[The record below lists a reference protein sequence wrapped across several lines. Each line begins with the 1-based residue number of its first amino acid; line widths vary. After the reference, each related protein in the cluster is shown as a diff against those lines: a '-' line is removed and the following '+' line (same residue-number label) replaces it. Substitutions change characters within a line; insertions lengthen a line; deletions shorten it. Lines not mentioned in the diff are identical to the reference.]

1 MNKRTQKS
9 RKTAR
14 TKPAARS
21 RNAKKS
27 KASLDAMKD
36 KINLIVIWTLV
47 VVNGVLISSL
57 VHRLIGETTP
67 QGSVSLVENPIT
79 VEVQNGCG
87 VAGIANQFAEIF
99 KRSHCDVR
107 LVGNAV
113 VGNEPDFSYKKTV
126 LIDRGKRK
134 KSEIRELSR
143 TLGLKKDRVL
153 EIKNADYPTD
163 VTLIV
168 GADYDKLKA
177 YKDYN

>member
-9 RKTAR
+9 RKITR
-14 TKPAARS
+14 IKPSTKRKIT
-21 RNAKKS
+21 KKS
-27 KASLDAMKD
+27 KTSVDALKD

-57 VHRLIGETTP
+57 VHRLIGDTSPPSSANFIEK
-67 QGSVSLVENPIT
+67 PIT

-87 VAGIANQFAEIF
+87 VPGIANQFAEIF
-99 KRSHCDVR
+99 KRNQCDVR
-107 LVGNAV
+107 LVGNAL
-113 VGNEPDFSYKKTV
+113 VGDTPDFSYKKTV

-134 KSEIRELSR
+134 KSEIKQLQEA
-143 TLGLKKDRVL
+143 LGLRKDNVL

-168 GADYDKLKA
+168 GGDYEKLKA
-177 YKDYN
+177 YKEYN

>member
-9 RKTAR
+9 RKVTR
-14 TKPAARS
+14 SKPATKS
-21 RNAKKS
+21 RVSKRS
-27 KASLDAMKD
+27 KASVDVLKD

-57 VHRLIGETTP
+57 VHRLVGNPTP
-67 QGSVSLVENPIT
+67 DGTINIVDKPIT

-87 VAGIANQFAEIF
+87 VPGIANQFSEIF
-99 KRSHCDVR
+99 KRNHCDVR
-107 LVGNAV
+107 LVGNAL
-113 VGNEPDFSYKKTV
+113 VGDTPDFSYKKTV

-134 KSEIRELSR
+134 KSEIRQLQEA
-143 TLGLKKDRVL
+143 LGLKKGNVL

-168 GADYDKLKA
+168 GSDYEKLKA

>member
-1 MNKRTQKS
+1 VNKRTQKS
-9 RKTAR
+9 RKTTR
-14 TKPAARS
+14 IKPATKGKTR
-21 RNAKKS
+21 KKS
-27 KASLDAMKD
+27 KASLDALKD

-57 VHRLIGETTP
+57 IHRLVGDTTP
-67 QGSVSLVENPIT
+67 PASVSLIENPIT

-99 KRSHCDVR
+99 KRNNCDVR

-134 KSEIRELSR
+134 KSEIKELQR
-143 TLGLKKDRVL
+143 ALGLKKDRVL
-153 EIKNADYPTD
+153 EIKNADSATD

-168 GADYDKLKA
+168 GSDYEKLKA
-177 YKDYN
+177 YKEYN